1 MKHSINTPNRY
12 FSVLA
17 TLLLAT
23 VSLTVMAQDN
33 EPAPDEQPV
42 AEPKQFVSEHSG
54 TFNGARIDY
63 RVNAGETYL
72 NNAEG
77 EPAASIFSFDYI
89 AEEDEN
95 RPVTFIWNG
104 GPGSSS
110 NWLHMGGYGPK
121 RIVVPSEAEHPGAAP
136 YTLKDAPETILD
148 VTDMVFVDPVGTGFS
163 RAIGQGKKEDFWG
176 LTEDAESM
184 AAFIAEWLTNN
195 NRWNSP
201 VFLLGESF
209 GTTRAAAVAKV
220 LLDDYLINVNGIVF
234 VSQALDY
241 QGSTPYVD
249 DNIIS
254 YITYIPTMAATAW
267 YHGKVDNTGD
277 FESFIA
283 ESREFATQE
292 LLPALFQGNLL
303 SDDERARLVS
313 ELQRF
318 TGLSKTYIEQVDL
331 RINAFRF
338 AKELRRDEGV
348 AVGLLDSRY
357 TKDERDDVAARP
369 QDDAARAISPAY
381 KASLMH
387 YMRNELGI
395 DWNRRYLNPSDPELS
410 GKWRWSPLPEG
421 RSWEPHYVN
430 TAPDLASV
438 LRSNPALKVMVGAG
452 YYDLVTPF
460 FDAEYTL
467 NRHGI
472 ARDDIIYR
480 YYHGGHMMYVHEPSR
495 KALLD
500 DTRQFIRAQLETMSF
515 Q

>member
-1 MKHSINTPNRY
+1 VKLLTNY
-12 FSVLA
+12 L
-17 TLLLAT
+17 TLLSFLLL
-23 VSLTVMAQDN
+23 VSLPTSALAQTT
-33 EPAPDEQPV
+33 ESESEEKPVPDPTE
-42 AEPKQFVSEHSG
+42 FVSEHTGS
-54 TFNGARIDY
+54 FNGERIDY
-63 RVNAGETYL
+63 RVTAGETYL
-72 NNAEG
+72 QNAEG
-77 EPAASIFSFDYI
+77 EPTASIFSFDYV
-89 AEEDEN
+89 AEDEEN
-95 RPVTFIWNG
+95 RPVTFVWNG

-121 RIVVPSEAEHPGAAP
+121 RIVVPSDAEHPGAAP
-136 YTLKDAPETILD
+136 YTIKDAPETILD

-163 RAIGQGKKEDFWG
+163 RAIGKGKKEDFWG
-176 LTEDAESM
+176 LTEDADSM
-184 AAFIAEWLTNN
+184 AAFIAQWLTEN

-220 LLDDYLINVNGIVF
+220 LLDDYVINVNGIVF

-254 YITYIPTMAATAW
+254 YITYIPTMSATAW
-267 YHGKVDNTGD
+267 YHGKVDNSGD
-277 FESFIA
+277 FEAFIQQ
-283 ESREFATQE
+283 SREFATQE
-292 LLPALFQGNLL
+292 LLPALFEGNLL
-303 SDDERARLVS
+303 SEDKRAELVS

-318 TGLSKTYIEQVDL
+318 TGLSKEYIERVDL

-357 TKDERDDVAARP
+357 TKDERDDVAASPRE
-369 QDDAARAISPAY
+369 DAARAISPAY

-395 DWNRRYLNPSDPELS
+395 DWGRTYLNPADPELS
-410 GKWRWSPLPEG
+410 GKWRWSPKPEG
-421 RSWEPHYVN
+421 QTWEPHYVN
-430 TAPDLASV
+430 TAPDLTAV
-438 LRSNPALKVMVGAG
+438 LRSNPALKVMVGSG

-472 ARDDIIYR
+472 ASDDIIYR
-480 YYHGGHMMYVHEPSR
+480 YYHGGHMMYVHEPAR
-495 KALLD
+495 KALLE
-500 DTRQFIRAQLETMSF
+500 DTRQFIQRQAGTTE
-515 Q
+515 

>member
-1 MKHSINTPNRY
+1 MKPITSY
-12 FSVLA
+12 LVCL
-17 TLLLAT
+17 TLLLSFTLSSSVSAQEVDAT
-23 VSLTVMAQDN
+23 AEQEQTEKPVP
-33 EPAPDEQPV
+33 EPTRFSSQH
-42 AEPKQFVSEHSG
+42 KG
-54 TFNGARIDY
+54 TFNGERLNYTVD
-63 RVNAGETYL
+63 AGETYL
-72 NNAEG
+72 RNAEG
-77 EPAASIFSFDYI
+77 EPTAAIFSFDYV
-89 AEEDEN
+89 ADSKQQ

-110 NWLHMGGYGPK
+110 TWLHMGAYGPK
-121 RIVVPSEAEHPGAAP
+121 RIVVPSDAEHPGVAP
-136 YTLKDAPETILD
+136 YTIEDAPETILD

-163 RAIGQGKKEDFWG
+163 RAIGKGKKEDFWG
-176 LTEDAESM
+176 LTEDANSM
-184 AAFIAEWLTNN
+184 AAFIAEWLTQN

-201 VFLLGESF
+201 IFLLGESF

-220 LLDDYLINVNGIVF
+220 LREDYVINVNGIVF

-267 YHGKVDNTGD
+267 YHGKVEQSGD
-277 FESFIA
+277 FEAFIQA
-283 ESREFATQE
+283 SREFATQE

-303 SDDERARLVS
+303 SDEKRAELVS

-318 TGLSKTYIEQVDL
+318 TGLSKEYIERVDL

-338 AKELRRDEGV
+338 AKELKREEGI

-357 TKDERDDVAARP
+357 TLDERDDVAPRP
-369 QDDAARAISPAY
+369 GEDAAGAISPAY

-387 YMRNELGI
+387 YMRNDLGV
-395 DWNRRYLNPSDPELS
+395 DWNRPYLNPADPDLS
-410 GKWRWSPLPEG
+410 GKWRWSPRPAG
-421 RSWEPHYVN
+421 SSWEPHYVN

-438 LRSNPALKVMVGAG
+438 LRSNPALKVMVGSG
-452 YYDLVTPF
+452 YYDLITPF

-472 ARDDIIYR
+472 AADDIIYH
-480 YYHGGHMMYVHEPSR
+480 YYHGGHMMYVHEPAR
-495 KALLD
+495 KALLE
-500 DTRQFIRAQLETMSF
+500 DTREFIKAQSQTSD
-515 Q
+515 

>member
-1 MKHSINTPNRY
+1 MKKVKCYLSAAI
-12 FSVLA
+12 F
-17 TLLLAT
+17 LLVPL
-23 VSLTVMAQDN
+23 SLNVMAQTT
-33 EPAPDEQPV
+33 EESTAEVP
-42 AEPKQFVSEHSG
+42 EPKQFVSEHSG
-54 TFNGARIDY
+54 TFNGERFDY

-72 NNAEG
+72 NNVAG
-77 EPAASIFSFDYI
+77 EPTASIFSFDYI
-89 AEEDEN
+89 AAEDEN

-121 RIVVPSEAEHPGAAP
+121 RIVVPSDAEHPGAAP
-136 YTLKDAPETILD
+136 YTIKDAPETILD

-163 RAIGQGKKEDFWG
+163 RAVGKGEKTDFWG
-176 LTEDAESM
+176 LTEDADAM
-184 AAFIAEWLTNN
+184 AAFIAEWLTAN

-220 LLDDYLINVNGIVF
+220 LLDDYVINVNGIVF

-267 YHGKVDNTGD
+267 YHGKVDNSGD
-277 FESFIA
+277 FESFIQQ
-283 ESREFATQE
+283 SREFATEQ
-292 LLPALFQGNLL
+292 LLPALFKGNLL
-303 SDDERARLVS
+303 SEDERSQLIS
-313 ELQRF
+313 QLQRF
-318 TGLSKTYIEQVDL
+318 TGLSETYIDRVDL

-338 AKELRRDEGV
+338 AKQLRRDEGV

-357 TKDERDDVAARP
+357 SKDERDDVAARP
-369 QDDAARAISPAY
+369 ADDAARAISPAY

-395 DWNRRYLNPSDPELS
+395 DWERRYLNPSDPELS
-410 GKWRWSPLPEG
+410 GKWRWNPLPEG
-421 RSWEPHYVN
+421 SSWEPHYVN
-430 TAPDLASV
+430 TAPDLAAV
-438 LRSNPALKVMVGAG
+438 LRSNPTLKVMVGSG

-472 ARDDIIYR
+472 ASDDIVYH
-480 YYHGGHMMYVHEPSR
+480 YYHGGHMMYVHEPAR
-495 KALLD
+495 KALLE
-500 DTRQFIRAQLETMSF
+500 DTRQFIQT
-515 Q
+515 QIGTD

>member
-1 MKHSINTPNRY
+1 MKTLMRY
-12 FSVLA
+12 LVLLVSP
-17 TLLLAT
+17 LLLTLSVSDLAIADESAT
-23 VSLTVMAQDN
+23 QSEQSAPSVP
-33 EPAPDEQPV
+33 EPTR
-42 AEPKQFVSEHSG
+42 FSSEHKG
-54 TFNGARIDY
+54 TFNGSRLTY
-63 RVNAGETYL
+63 LVNAGETYL
-72 NNAEG
+72 RDPAG
-77 EPAASIFSFDYI
+77 EPTASIFSFDYVVPK
-89 AEEDEN
+89 ERN

-110 NWLHMGGYGPK
+110 TWLHMGGYGPK
-121 RIVVPSEAEHPGAAP
+121 RIVVPSDAEHPGAAP
-136 YTLKDAPETILD
+136 YKVQDAPETILD

-163 RAIGQGKKEDFWG
+163 RAIGKGKKEDFWG
-176 LTEDAESM
+176 LTGDAEAM
-184 AAFIAEWLTNN
+184 AAFIAEWLTAN

-201 VFLLGESF
+201 LFLLGESF

-220 LLDDYLINVNGIVF
+220 LLDDYLINVNGIIF

-267 YHGKVDNTGD
+267 YHGKVDNSGD
-277 FESFIA
+277 FEAFIQQ
-283 ESREFATQE
+283 SREFSTQE
-292 LLPALFQGNLL
+292 LLPGLFQGNLL
-303 SDDERARLVS
+303 TESKRAELVS
-313 ELQRF
+313 GLQRF
-318 TGLSKTYIEQVDL
+318 TGLSKEYIERVDL

-338 AKELRRDEGV
+338 AKELLRDKGI
-348 AVGLLDSRY
+348 AVGRLDSRY
-357 TKDERDDVAARP
+357 TKDERDDVAASP
-369 QDDAARAISPAY
+369 SKDASGAISPAY

-395 DWNRRYLNPSDPELS
+395 HWQRPYLNPSDPELS
-410 GKWRWSPLPEG
+410 GKWHWSPRPAG

-430 TAPDLASV
+430 TTPDLAAV
-438 LRSNPALKVMVGAG
+438 LRSNPVAKVMVASG

-472 ARDDIIYR
+472 ASDDIIYH

-495 KALLD
+495 QALLK
-500 DTRQFIRAQLETMSF
+500 DTRAFIQTQSAPAK
-515 Q
+515 

>member
-1 MKHSINTPNRY
+1 MKKQKKY
-12 FSVLA
+12 FSFIA
-17 TLLLAT
+17 ALLFLPFTAAAG
-23 VSLTVMAQDN
+23 AQAN
-33 EPAPDEQPV
+33 NDEQTDTAVP
-42 AEPKQFVSEHSG
+42 EPTHFVSEHSG
-54 TFNGARIDY
+54 SFNGERIDY
-63 RVNAGETYL
+63 RVKAGETYL
-72 NNAEG
+72 NTLDG
-77 EPAASIFSFDYI
+77 QPTASIFSFDYI
-89 AEEDEN
+89 AEDEDN

-121 RIVVPSEAEHPGAAP
+121 RIVVPSDAEHPGAAP

-163 RAIGQGKKEDFWG
+163 RAVGEGKKTDFWG

-184 AAFIAEWLTNN
+184 AAFIARWLTEN

-220 LLDDYLINVNGIVF
+220 LLDDYVINVNGIVF

-254 YITYIPTMAATAW
+254 YITYIPSMAATAW
-267 YHGKVDNTGD
+267 YHGKVDNSGD
-277 FESFIA
+277 FDAFIQD
-283 ESREFATQE
+283 SREFATEE
-292 LLPALFQGNLL
+292 LLPALFSGNLL
-303 SDDERARLVS
+303 ASDKRQQLIEKLHG
-313 ELQRF
+313 F
-318 TGLSKTYIEQVDL
+318 TGLSKDYIDQVDL

-338 AKELRRDEGV
+338 AKELRRDEGI

-357 TKDERDDVAARP
+357 TNDERDDVLARP
-369 QDDAARAISPAY
+369 ENDAARSISPAY

-395 DWNRRYLNPSDPELS
+395 DWDRPYLNPSDPELS

-430 TAPDLASV
+430 TAPDLAAV
-438 LRSNPALKVMVGAG
+438 LRANPTLKVMVGSG
-452 YYDLVTPF
+452 YYDLITPF

-472 ARDDIIYR
+472 KSDDIIYH
-480 YYHGGHMMYVHEPSR
+480 YYHGGHMMYVHEPAR
-495 KALLD
+495 KALLQ
-500 DTRQFIRAQLETMSF
+500 DTREFINAQLAAGAEKR
-515 Q
+515 

>member
-1 MKHSINTPNRY
+1 MKKLTCYIKLIALTL
-12 FSVLA
+12 FILMSVGALA
-17 TLLLAT
+17 QTEEAGQST
-23 VSLTVMAQDN
+23 ET
-33 EPAPDEQPV
+33 V
-42 AEPKQFVSEHSG
+42 AEPTRFVSEHSG
-54 TFNGARIDY
+54 SFNGERIDY
-63 RVNAGETYL
+63 QVNAGETYL
-72 NNAEG
+72 NNAAG
-77 EPAASIFSFDYI
+77 EPTASIFSFDYI

-121 RIVVPSEAEHPGAAP
+121 RIVVPSDAEHPGAAP

-163 RAIGQGKKEDFWG
+163 RAIGEGKKTDFWG

-184 AAFIAEWLTNN
+184 AAFIARWMTEN

-201 VFLLGESF
+201 IFLLGESF

-220 LLDDYLINVNGIVF
+220 LLDDYVINVNGIVF

-254 YITYIPTMAATAW
+254 YITYIPSMAATAW
-267 YHGKVDNTGD
+267 YHGKVDNSGD
-277 FESFIA
+277 FEAFIQA
-283 ESREFATQE
+283 SREFATNE
-292 LLPALFQGNLL
+292 LLPALFSGNLL
-303 SDDERARLVS
+303 AAEKRQQLIEQLHS
-313 ELQRF
+313 F
-318 TGLSKTYIEQVDL
+318 TGLSTEYIDQVDL

-338 AKELRRDEGV
+338 AKELRRDQGI

-357 TKDERDDVAARP
+357 TNDERDDVLARP
-369 QDDAARAISPAY
+369 ENDAARAISPAY

-387 YMRNELGI
+387 YMRNDLGI
-395 DWNRRYLNPSDPELS
+395 DWDRTYLNPSDPELS

-430 TAPDLASV
+430 TAPDLAAV
-438 LRSNPALKVMVGAG
+438 LRANPALKVMVGSG
-452 YYDLVTPF
+452 YYDLITPF

-472 ARDDIIYR
+472 KSDDIIYR
-480 YYHGGHMMYVHEPSR
+480 YYHGGHMMYVHEPAR
-495 KALLD
+495 KALLK
-500 DTRQFIRAQLETMSF
+500 DTRDFINAQLQGAGKE
-515 Q
+515 

>member
-1 MKHSINTPNRY
+1 MKSLTNSLV
-12 FSVLA
+12 FLSVLLLVALPTSVSAKTDA
-17 TLLLAT
+17 TA
-23 VSLTVMAQDN
+23 SDK
-33 EPAPDEQPV
+33 EQAEQAI
-42 AEPKQFVSEHSG
+42 AEPTRFHSQHQG
-54 TFNGARIDY
+54 IFNGERLTYTVD
-63 RVNAGETYL
+63 AGETYIR
-72 NNAEG
+72 NGEG
-77 EPAASIFSFDYI
+77 KPTAAIFSFDYVVKS
-89 AEEDEN
+89 DNN

-121 RIVVPSEAEHPGAAP
+121 RIVVPSDAEHPGVAP
-136 YTLKDAPETILD
+136 YTIKDAPETILD

-163 RAIGQGKKEDFWG
+163 RAIGKGKKEDFWG
-176 LTEDAESM
+176 LTEDANSM
-184 AAFIAEWLTNN
+184 AAFIAKWLTAN

-220 LLDDYLINVNGIVF
+220 LLDDYVINVNGIVF

-254 YITYIPTMAATAW
+254 YITYVPTMAATAW
-267 YHGKVDNTGD
+267 YHGKVDNSGD
-277 FESFIA
+277 FEAFIQ

-292 LLPALFQGNLL
+292 LLPGLFQGNLL
-303 SDDERARLVS
+303 SADKRAELVS
-313 ELQRF
+313 ELQHF
-318 TGLSKTYIEQVDL
+318 TGLSKEYIERVDL

-338 AKELRRDEGV
+338 AKELRRDEGI
-348 AVGLLDSRY
+348 AVGRLDSRY
-357 TKDERDDVAARP
+357 TQDERDDVAARP
-369 QDDAARAISPAY
+369 EGDAARVISPAY
-381 KASLMH
+381 KAALMY
-387 YMRNELGI
+387 YMGNDLGI
-395 DWNRRYLNPSDPELS
+395 DWNRKYLNPSDPELS

-430 TAPDLASV
+430 TAPDLAAV
-438 LRSNPALKVMVGAG
+438 LRSNPALKVMVSSG

-472 ARDDIIYR
+472 ARDDIIYH
-480 YYHGGHMMYVHEPSR
+480 YYHGGHMMYVHEPAR
-495 KALLD
+495 KALLE
-500 DTRQFIRAQLETMSF
+500 DTRQFIQT
-515 Q
+515 QTGNTD

>member
-1 MKHSINTPNRY
+1 MKKLTCYIKLIALTLCIPT
-12 FSVLA
+12 SVGALA
-17 TLLLAT
+17 QTEEAGQST
-23 VSLTVMAQDN
+23 EA
-33 EPAPDEQPV
+33 V
-42 AEPKQFVSEHSG
+42 AEPTRFVSGHSG
-54 TFNGARIDY
+54 SFNGERIDY
-63 RVNAGETYL
+63 QVSAGETYL
-72 NNAEG
+72 KNAAG
-77 EPAASIFSFDYI
+77 EPTASIFSFDYI
-89 AEEDEN
+89 AEDDDN

-121 RIVVPSEAEHPGAAP
+121 RIVVPSDAEHPGAAP

-163 RAIGQGKKEDFWG
+163 RAIGEGKKTDFWG

-184 AAFIAEWLTNN
+184 AAFIARWMTEN

-201 VFLLGESF
+201 IFLLGESF

-220 LLDDYLINVNGIVF
+220 LLDDYVINVNGIVF

-254 YITYIPTMAATAW
+254 YITYIPSMAATAW
-267 YHGKVDNTGD
+267 YHGKVDNSGD
-277 FESFIA
+277 FEAFIQA
-283 ESREFATQE
+283 SREFATNE
-292 LLPALFQGNLL
+292 LLPALFSGNLL
-303 SDDERARLVS
+303 AADKRQQLIEQLHS
-313 ELQRF
+313 F
-318 TGLSKTYIEQVDL
+318 TGLSKEYIDQVDL

-338 AKELRRDEGV
+338 AKELRRDQGI

-357 TKDERDDVAARP
+357 TNDERDDVLARP
-369 QDDAARAISPAY
+369 ENDAARAISPAY

-387 YMRNELGI
+387 YMRNDLGI
-395 DWNRRYLNPSDPELS
+395 DWDRTYLNPSDPELS

-430 TAPDLASV
+430 TAPDLAAV
-438 LRSNPALKVMVGAG
+438 LRANPALKVMVGSG
-452 YYDLVTPF
+452 YYDLITPF

-472 ARDDIIYR
+472 KSDDIIYR
-480 YYHGGHMMYVHEPSR
+480 YYHGGHMMYVHEPAR
-495 KALLD
+495 KALLK
-500 DTRQFIRAQLETMSF
+500 DTREFINAQLQGAGKE
-515 Q
+515 

>member
-1 MKHSINTPNRY
+1 MKNLSSYLTA
-12 FSVLA
+12 FSFLLLGGMPTGVLA
-17 TLLLAT
+17 QGPDGAAE
-23 VSLTVMAQDN
+23 AQTPVP
-33 EPAPDEQPV
+33 EPTHFTSQ
-42 AEPKQFVSEHSG
+42 HTG
-54 TFNGARIDY
+54 TFNGKRLSYQVD
-63 RVNAGETYL
+63 AGETYL
-72 NNAEG
+72 RNGEG
-77 EPAASIFSFDYI
+77 EPTAAIFSFDYVV
-89 AEEDEN
+89 EDDSQ

-121 RIVVPSEAEHPGAAP
+121 RIVVPSDAEHPGAAP
-136 YTLKDAPETILD
+136 YTIKDAPETILD

-163 RAIGQGKKEDFWG
+163 RAIGKGKKEDFWG
-176 LTEDAESM
+176 LTEDANAM
-184 AAFIAEWLTNN
+184 AAFIAEWLTEN

-201 VFLLGESF
+201 IFLLGESF

-220 LLDDYLINVNGIVF
+220 LLEDYVINVNGIIF

-267 YHGKVDNTGD
+267 YHGKVDKRGD
-277 FESFIA
+277 FETFIQQ
-283 ESREFATQE
+283 SREFATQE
-292 LLPALFQGNLL
+292 LLPALFKGNLL
-303 SDDERARLVS
+303 TSDKREQLINQ
-313 ELQRF
+313 LHRF
-318 TGLSKTYIEQVDL
+318 TGLSKEYIDRVNL

-338 AKELRRDEGV
+338 AKELRRDEGI

-357 TKDERDDVAARP
+357 TNDERDDVAARP

-387 YMRNELGI
+387 YMRNELGV
-395 DWNRRYLNPSDPELS
+395 DWERDYLNPSDPELS
-410 GKWRWSPLPEG
+410 GKWRWNPLSEG

-430 TAPDLASV
+430 TAPDLAAV
-438 LRSNPALKVMVGAG
+438 LRSNPTLKVMVNSG
-452 YYDLVTPF
+452 YYDLITPF

-472 ARDDIIYR
+472 KRDDIIYN
-480 YYHGGHMMYVHEPSR
+480 YYHGGHMMYVHEPAR
-495 KALLD
+495 QALLD
-500 DTRQFIRAQLETMSF
+500 ETRNFIENQSAKSQ
-515 Q
+515 

>member
-1 MKHSINTPNRY
+1 MK
-12 FSVLA
+12 
-17 TLLLAT
+17 
-23 VSLTVMAQDN
+23 SLTNYLTRFSLLVLLGLSTSISAQTGAS
-33 EPAPDEQPV
+33 ESDEKQ
-42 AEPKQFVSEHSG
+42 AEQKVSEPTRFSSQHKG
-54 TFNGARIDY
+54 TFNGTRLSYTVD
-63 RVNAGETYL
+63 AGETYL
-72 NNAEG
+72 RNAEG
-77 EPAASIFSFDYI
+77 EPTAAVFSFDYLVN
-89 AEEDEN
+89 DTSN

-121 RIVVPSEAEHPGAAP
+121 RIVVPSDAGHPGAAP
-136 YTLKDAPETILD
+136 YTIKDAPETILD
-148 VTDMVFVDPVGTGFS
+148 VTDMVFVDPIGTGFS
-163 RAIGQGKKEDFWG
+163 RAIGEGKKEDFWG
-176 LTEDAESM
+176 LTEDADAM
-184 AAFIAEWLTNN
+184 AAFIARWLTKN

-220 LLDDYLINVNGIVF
+220 LLDDHVINVNGIVF

-267 YHGKVDNTGD
+267 YHGKVEQSGD
-277 FESFIA
+277 FESFIQQ
-283 ESREFATQE
+283 SREFAIDE
-292 LLPALFQGNLL
+292 LLPALFKGNEL
-303 SDDERARLVS
+303 SDTKRAELV
-313 ELQRF
+313 EQLQYF
-318 TGLSKTYIEQVDL
+318 TGLSKEYIERVDL

-338 AKELRRDEGV
+338 AKELRRTEGI

-369 QDDAARAISPAY
+369 REDAARAISPAY

-395 DWNRRYLNPSDPELS
+395 DWHRSYLNPADPELS

-430 TAPDLASV
+430 TTPDLAAV
-438 LRSNPALKVMVGAG
+438 LRSNPSLKVMVGSG

-472 ARDDIIYR
+472 AREDIVYH
-480 YYHGGHMMYVHEPSR
+480 YYQGGHMMYVHEPAR
-495 KALLD
+495 KALLE
-500 DTRQFIRAQLETMSF
+500 DTRQFIKAQTGTGD
-515 Q
+515 